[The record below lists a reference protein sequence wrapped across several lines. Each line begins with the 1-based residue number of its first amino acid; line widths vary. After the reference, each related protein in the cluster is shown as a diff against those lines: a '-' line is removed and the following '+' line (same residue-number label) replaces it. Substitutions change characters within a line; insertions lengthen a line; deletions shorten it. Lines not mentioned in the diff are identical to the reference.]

1 MILEK
6 NIIVI
11 FVIEIVIKKLDNE
24 LTLEHDISNLFIN
37 EG

>member
-24 LTLEHDISNLFIN
+24 LTLEHDISNLFIKK
-37 EG
+37 G